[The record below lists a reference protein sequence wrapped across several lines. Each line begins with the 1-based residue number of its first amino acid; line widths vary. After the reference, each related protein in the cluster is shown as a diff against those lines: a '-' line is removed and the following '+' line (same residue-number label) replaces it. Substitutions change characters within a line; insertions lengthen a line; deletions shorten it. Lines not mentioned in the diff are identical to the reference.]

1 MFYHFHYS
9 SLSNIKFKISHMKS
23 KLVAFCKVC
32 MTEKVD
38 VYAEVHGTKGRCL
51 HSGSLLEIQLHVN

>member
-1 MFYHFHYS
+1 
-9 SLSNIKFKISHMKS
+9 MKS

-51 HSGSLLEIQLHVN
+51 HSGSLLEIQLHVNWTMLIITKFLKSAIT